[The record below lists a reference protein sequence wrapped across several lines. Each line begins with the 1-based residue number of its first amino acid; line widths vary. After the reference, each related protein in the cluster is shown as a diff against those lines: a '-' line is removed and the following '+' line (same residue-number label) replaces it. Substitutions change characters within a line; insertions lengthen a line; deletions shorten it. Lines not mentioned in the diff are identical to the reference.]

1 MLSLYIGPRHVR
13 GTLAKRPLGR
23 LPDINVPVALRHT
36 GATTNSD
43 AIARLHGRTADRSI
57 VPKYRISINMHR
69 ELCWDLDRLP
79 GVRVGSHASHQR
91 AANWAAAELGPR
103 SRAALHR
110 NDDFV
115 FGPTIVKDASFVSLK
130 TITHRA
136 LLAHG
141 SSLL

>member
-1 MLSLYIGPRHVR
+1 MHSPVSMEGRPIG
-13 GTLAKRPLGR
+13 
-23 LPDINVPVALRHT
+23 ALF
-36 GATTNSD
+36 
-43 AIARLHGRTADRSI
+43 L
-57 VPKYRISINMHR
+57 KFRIYINMHR

-79 GVRVGSHASHQR
+79 GVLVGSHASHQR